1 MFAALESQTVAGTAP
16 APAGLRTIKLGLLGL
31 GRVGQAVAR
40 LGPQASRLR
49 QAGYRV
55 SIAGAL
61 VRDIDKPRRCLK
73 PPRITTNPSA
83 FLRGNYDVVV
93 EALNEV
99 APAYSI
105 VRRLLG
111 RGTPVVTANK
121 ALVAAHGRQLAA
133 LAASRGTTLRY
144 EASALAGVPLLGALA
159 ARPLVSD
166 VEQFV
171 AVVNG
176 TSNYILSRMDTDRCD
191 FASAFARADA
201 LGLTEPDSSR
211 DLDGIDAAD
220 KLVLLA
226 TIFGWGALPASRLHV
241 RGIREITSEDLAVAR
256 SLDCTIKPVVS
267 ASRGPAGV
275 SAFIGPA
282 LIPVRHPLAALQG
295 TLSGIHLSGRFV
307 SDLCFSGPGAGPE
320 VTAATMLDDVVEA
333 VATTPTPTLALVGS
347 RLPRAIL
354 AAPPVTAW
362 FVRVRFPGL
371 VPSSSATTQI
381 FSSHNLSTTRV
392 TDARGQTR
400 WLCVAPAESDL
411 VERALAEIENT
422 HRIRC
427 AAIRCL

>member
-1 MFAALESQTVAGTAP
+1 MFAALESETVAGTEP

-40 LGPQASRLR
+40 LGPQAARLR
-49 QAGYRV
+49 HAGYRV

-73 PPRITTNPSA
+73 PSRITTNPSA

-93 EALNEV
+93 EALGDV
-99 APAYSI
+99 ALAYSI
-105 VRRLLG
+105 VRRVLG

-121 ALVAAHGRQLAA
+121 ALVAAHGPHLAA

-144 EASALAGVPLLGALA
+144 EASALAGVPFLGALA

-176 TSNYILSRMDTDRCD
+176 TSNFILSRMDTDRGG
-191 FASAFARADA
+191 FAAALARAEA
-201 LGLTEPDSSR
+201 LGLTEPDSAR

-226 TIFGWGALPASRLHV
+226 TIFGWGALPASRLQV

-256 SLDCTIKPVVS
+256 SLDCTIKAIVS
-267 ASRGPAGV
+267 ASRGPSGV

-282 LIPVRHPLAALQG
+282 LTPLRHPLAGLQG

-307 SDLCFSGPGAGPE
+307 SDLCFSGPGAGPD

-333 VATTPTPTLALVGS
+333 VATTPKATTVGS
-347 RLPRAIL
+347 RLPRAASL
-354 AAPPVTAW
+354 AAPPVTPW
-362 FVRVRFPGL
+362 FVRARFPGL
-371 VPSSSATTQI
+371 VPSSFATTAI
-381 FSSHNLSTTRV
+381 FASHNLTTTRV
-392 TDARGQTR
+392 TDARGDTR
-400 WLCVAPAESDL
+400 WVCLAPATSDL
-411 VERALAEIENT
+411 VARALADVEAT

-427 AAIRCL
+427 LAMRSL